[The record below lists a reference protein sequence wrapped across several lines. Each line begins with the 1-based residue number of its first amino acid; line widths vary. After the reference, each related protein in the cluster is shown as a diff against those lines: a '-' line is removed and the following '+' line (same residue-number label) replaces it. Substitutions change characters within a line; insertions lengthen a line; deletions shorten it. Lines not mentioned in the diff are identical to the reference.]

1 MKETEE
7 TDMKKV
13 NIKEGV
19 VINLNDEEVTIT
31 EVMKNIGF
39 YYKNKSGEVKFCN
52 TMFETLN
59 FEPVFEQLLSQDFKE
74 ANNMSKKEL
83 VIVTVSYSFD
93 AEVVAIIFD
102 DYKKASEY
110 IKEDFENEKKI
121 DTKENGW
128 EIDEEST
135 YCEENMAVLSTIYNG
150 ETETTI
156 WTIARVIDNR

>member
-1 MKETEE
+1 M
-7 TDMKKV
+7 
-13 NIKEGV
+13 N
-19 VINLNDEEVTIT
+19 
-31 EVMKNIGF
+31 
-39 YYKNKSGEVKFCN
+39 
-52 TMFETLN
+52 
-59 FEPVFEQLLSQDFKE
+59 
-74 ANNMSKKEL
+74 KKEL

-93 AEVVAIIFD
+93 AEVVVIIFD

-121 DTKENGW
+121 DTEENGW

-150 ETETTI
+150 ENETTI

>member
-1 MKETEE
+1 M
-7 TDMKKV
+7 
-13 NIKEGV
+13 N
-19 VINLNDEEVTIT
+19 
-31 EVMKNIGF
+31 
-39 YYKNKSGEVKFCN
+39 
-52 TMFETLN
+52 
-59 FEPVFEQLLSQDFKE
+59 
-74 ANNMSKKEL
+74 KKEL

-121 DTKENGW
+121 DKEENGW